1 MIATRDGGDGSQLH
15 GAEALEAMAE
25 GAAGST
31 ESWVQGPVPCCQCGP
46 QKCTE
51 EETNNGTPIISHIS
65 DKKTLKKSKIVFLEA
80 FFFGSLYKALL
91 QKKLN
96 RDICLQESFPASV
109 LVLLRQF
116 AAVQVFLNA
125 VHHFP
130 SLTVSLL

>member
-1 MIATRDGGDGSQLH
+1 
-15 GAEALEAMAE
+15 MAVN
-25 GAAGST
+25 ST
-31 ESWVQGPVPCCQCGP
+31 ERKPWRQWQRELRAPLRVGSRVPFHAANVGHL

-116 AAVQVFLNA
+116 AAMQVFLNA

-130 SLTVSLL
+130 SLTISLL